1 MQAQAIARRWWTAL
15 ALVLSFAVGAGCG
28 DDTGPTDTAG
38 DSGGEADV
46 PGEAAADGDA
56 DVEPDVPGE
65 AEAEGS
71 ADADADV
78 APDVPA
84 PACEDHNG
92 WTADVELAGS
102 GDTLIEYRGYVGV
115 AAPYEVLRVQII
127 GENVGRV
134 RPGVYDLAGTSWE
147 DCEVCVSILT
157 GCASGPC
164 ERFFYPRAGTIEI
177 TAIGGVGERFAARLH
192 GIEMVEYEILDSGI
206 APDPL
211 PGGDDWC
218 IADFAFDRT
227 ATSSHDAICGR
238 PTVPCLDETVLDF
251 ALENCVTGEL
261 VWMTT
266 LAAGRQ
272 ALVYT
277 MVTGW
282 CPYCAD
288 WMTTMVGHQATYGP
302 AGLTVAYVYG
312 ENVSAG
318 PRPSLADCRNY
329 ATRHG
334 ANPDDFYLDHDGSYS
349 LAATTYA
356 MWPWT
361 APSDTMGLPWT
372 TILDAETY
380 QYVFTSEDHSRDFE
394 TVLRGLLGL

>member
-1 MQAQAIARRWWTAL
+1 
-15 ALVLSFAVGAGCG
+15 
-28 DDTGPTDTAG
+28 
-38 DSGGEADV
+38 
-46 PGEAAADGDA
+46 
-56 DVEPDVPGE
+56 
-65 AEAEGS
+65 
-71 ADADADV
+71 
-78 APDVPA
+78 
-84 PACEDHNG
+84 
-92 WTADVELAGS
+92 
-102 GDTLIEYRGYVGV
+102 
-115 AAPYEVLRVQII
+115 VLRVQII
-127 GENVGRV
+127 GDNVGGV

-164 ERFFYPRAGTIEI
+164 GRFFYPRSGTIEI
-177 TAIGGVGERFAARLH
+177 TALGGVGERFAGRLR
-192 GIEMVEYEILDSGI
+192 GIEMVEYEIAESGI

-218 IADFAFDRT
+218 IAEYAFDRT
-227 ATSSHDAICGR
+227 MTSSHEAICGR

-288 WMTTMVGHQATYGP
+288 WMTTMVGHQATYGA
-302 AGLTVAYVYG
+302 AGLKVAYVYG
-312 ENVSAG
+312 ENVSDG
-318 PRPSLADCRNY
+318 PRPSAADCRNY

-349 LAATTYA
+349 LATTTYA